1 MNVTKTLSIPFVVT
15 VACFAVACG
24 GSAAPAEEPHANPPA
39 PSGTPSAAPTVAP
52 TAAPTA
58 APAAK

>member
-1 MNVTKTLSIPFVVT
+1 MNLTKTLRKPFLIT
-15 VACFAVACG
+15 LAAFAVACG
-24 GSAAPAEEPHANPPA
+24 GDTAPVEEPHANPPA
-39 PSGTPSAAPTVAP
+39 PADAASAAATAAA